1 MFPPRLRALTLII
14 CATLIAA
21 LALPVTSGTAQ
32 TRLKVV
38 ATFSILGDWVANV
51 AADKIDLQVLVGP
64 GSDSHTYEPSPAD
77 SAALSDADLIF
88 EIGAEFEP
96 WLDALVK
103 ASGTQAKR
111 IVLTEGLELLPF
123 EGHDDEHDKEDMHQ
137 GGEGTA
143 EEKGDDHG
151 HEHGEFDP
159 HVWHDVSL
167 VIRMVE
173 RIRDALSEADPNNA
187 QTYAANA
194 ALYIVEL
201 GLLDGEMLLSLDE
214 IPEGRRILITT
225 HETFAYF
232 GARYGFEVDSALGVT
247 TESADPSAG
256 EIAELIER
264 VRKSGVPAIFADN
277 VTNPRLM
284 EQIAREAGVKL
295 APPLF
300 TDALG
305 EPGSGGETYLEM
317 MRYNLRTIIEA
328 LK

>member
-1 MFPPRLRALTLII
+1 MFSLRLRTLSLLLCAALLV
-14 CATLIAA
+14 A
-21 LALPVTSGTAQ
+21 LALPVGRGAAE

-38 ATFSILGDWVANV
+38 ATFSILGDWIANV
-51 AADKIDLQVLVGP
+51 AADKVELKVLVGA
-64 GSDSHTYEPSPAD
+64 GSDSHTYEPTPAD

-96 WLDALVK
+96 WLEALIES
-103 ASGTQAKR
+103 SGTKAKR
-111 IVLTEGLELLPF
+111 VVLTEGFELLPF
-123 EGHDDEHDKEDMHQ
+123 EGEHEHDEDMHH
-137 GGEGTA
+137 GGEG
-143 EEKGDDHG
+143 EKEDDHE

-167 VIRMVE
+167 VIQMVE
-173 RIRDALSEADPNNA
+173 RIRDALIEADS
-187 QTYAANA
+187 ANA
-194 ALYIVEL
+194 EAYTLNAAQYIAAL
-201 GLLDGEMLLSLDE
+201 GLLDAEILIAVDE
-214 IPEGRRILITT
+214 IPEARRVLITT

-247 TESADPSAG
+247 TEAADPSAG

-264 VRKSGVPAIFADN
+264 VKAAGVPAIFADN

-284 EQIAREAGVKL
+284 EQIAREADVKL

-305 EPGSGGETYLEM
+305 EPGSEGETYLKM

>member
-1 MFPPRLRALTLII
+1 MFSLRLRTLSLLLCAALLV
-14 CATLIAA
+14 A
-21 LALPVTSGTAQ
+21 LALPVGRGAAE

-38 ATFSILGDWVANV
+38 ATFSILGDWIANV
-51 AADKIDLQVLVGP
+51 AADKVELKVLVGA
-64 GSDSHTYEPSPAD
+64 GSDSHTYEPTPAD

-96 WLDALVK
+96 WLEALIES
-103 ASGTQAKR
+103 SGTKAKR
-111 IVLTEGLELLPF
+111 VVLTEGFELLPF
-123 EGHDDEHDKEDMHQ
+123 EGEHEHDEDMHH
-137 GGEGTA
+137 GGEG
-143 EEKGDDHG
+143 EKEDDHE

-167 VIRMVE
+167 VIQMVE
-173 RIRDALSEADPNNA
+173 RIRDALIEADS
-187 QTYAANA
+187 ANA
-194 ALYIVEL
+194 EAYTLNAAQYIAAL
-201 GLLDGEMLLSLDE
+201 GLLDAEILIAVDE
-214 IPEGRRILITT
+214 IPEARRVLITT

-247 TESADPSAG
+247 TEAADPSAG

-264 VRKSGVPAIFADN
+264 VKAAGVPAIFADN

-305 EPGSGGETYLEM
+305 EPGSEGETYLKM